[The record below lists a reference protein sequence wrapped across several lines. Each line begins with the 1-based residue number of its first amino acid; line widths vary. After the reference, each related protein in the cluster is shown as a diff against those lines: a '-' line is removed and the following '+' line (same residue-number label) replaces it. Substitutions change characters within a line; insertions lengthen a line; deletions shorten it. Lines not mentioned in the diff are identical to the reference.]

1 MEFSKKLMLVDPK
14 LYRASMREKTLS
26 RLDEDIEQTLNSEL
40 SDEEKATN
48 YIAALRRYKYFGI
61 PPKVEPKV
69 DIESEILET
78 VPAAYRHKAK
88 RLMEHMKRDPSIQ
101 IGEKGELIH
110 NQQKIEDSH
119 LGDLL
124 NEVIQKKPLQAT
136 PQELGVKGWEEFE
149 SALKGYNLSKDLS
162 ENLGRGTHRP
172 KSKRLK
178 HQQLP
183 PPTPLAVAPASSK
196 KKSAIAK
203 SSRGRTLTMPKWL
216 RI

>member
-78 VPAAYRHKAK
+78 VPAAYRYKAK
-88 RLMEHMKRDPSIQ
+88 RLMEHLKRDPSIQ

-124 NEVIQKKPLQAT
+124 NEVIQKKPPQPT

-162 ENLGRGTHRP
+162 ENLERGTRRP

-178 HQQLP
+178 TQQP
-183 PPTPLAVAPASSK
+183 PPPPPPASLQK
-196 KKSAIAK
+196 KNKSAAAK
-203 SSRGRTLTMPKWL
+203 SSRGRALTMPKWL
-216 RI
+216 RL